1 MKQEVIENLAKVL
14 LEGDTSA
21 RMQASYNLLNMSLP
35 YSNKIIIQVLGQA
48 RSGKDWT
55 SYKLQEAFKA
65 RGVSA
70 EVMSY
75 AAPMKR
81 IAAKLFGI
89 SLDTLDD
96 FKNRSDNVS
105 IEVYDDMVKTDTTST
120 CFQFNT
126 NFREI
131 LQRLGNDAI
140 KPEFGDDVWAQLAL
154 KNINASTSDVII
166 MSDCRFNVELEA
178 VGGVTIRVL
187 NQSLPEPMNH
197 PSELELRAYETD
209 YVINNTDYKL
219 TDEQIVD
226 LVKRI
231 IHDRAN
237 S

>member
-1 MKQEVIENLAKVL
+1 MKQEVIENLTKVL

-21 RMQASYNLLNMSLP
+21 RMQAAYNLISMSLP

-81 IAAKLFGI
+81 IATKLFGI
-89 SLDTLDD
+89 SLEQLDD
-96 FKNRSDNVS
+96 FKNRSDKVS
-105 IEVYDDMVKTDTTST
+105 IEVYDNENILDKTSPS
-120 CFQFNT
+120 FQLET
-126 NFREI
+126 NFRTF

-154 KNINASTSDVII
+154 KNINASTSDIII
-166 MSDCRFNVELEA
+166 MSDCRFNVELKA

-197 PSELELRAYETD
+197 PSELELRAYKTD

-219 TDEQIVD
+219 TDEQIMD
-226 LVKRI
+226 LAKRI
-231 IHDRAN
+231 INDRTN

>member
-21 RMQASYNLLNMSLP
+21 RMQAAYNLLSMSLP

-81 IAAKLFGI
+81 IATKLFGI
-89 SLDTLDD
+89 SLEQLDD
-96 FKNRSDNVS
+96 FKNRSDKVS
-105 IEVYDDMVKTDTTST
+105 IEVYDNENILDKTSPS
-120 CFQFNT
+120 FQLET
-126 NFREI
+126 NFRTF

-154 KNINASTSDVII
+154 KNIKESTSNVII
-166 MSDCRFNVELEA
+166 MSDCRFNVELNA
-178 VGGVTIRVL
+178 IGGITVRV
-187 NQSLPEPMNH
+187 NNHSLPAPMNH
-197 PSELELRAYETD
+197 PSELELREHTAMYNLD
-209 YVINNTDYKL
+209 NTNYRL
-219 TDEQIVD
+219 TDDEITD

-231 IHDRAN
+231 LHDRTN